1 MLHTAS
7 ESAAAGPLP
16 AACLF
21 GLFFGLAGIVAD
33 DQVVAGRLHASL
45 QLAGGAGL
53 VVILHQHGLCGEVHC
68 GLCHTLLRSQ
78 CLFHAGGTHGAS
90 HAQNREF
97 LFKSH
102 CGKVF

>member
-1 MLHTAS
+1 MFGYVHISPERLNG
-7 ESAAAGPLP
+7 EEKERYQ
-16 AACLF
+16 ACY
-21 GLFFGLAGIVAD
+21 
-33 DQVVAGRLHASL
+33 
-45 QLAGGAGL
+45 
-53 VVILHQHGLCGEVHC
+53 C

-78 CLFHAGGTHGAS
+78 SLFHAGGTHGAS